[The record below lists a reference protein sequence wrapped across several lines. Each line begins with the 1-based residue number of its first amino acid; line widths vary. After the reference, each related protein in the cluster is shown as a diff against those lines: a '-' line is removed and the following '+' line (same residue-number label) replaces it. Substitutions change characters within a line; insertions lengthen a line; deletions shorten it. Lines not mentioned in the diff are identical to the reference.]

1 MRIPVSAI
9 VALALLLSGAAA
21 AQQGG
26 AASQVRVRGTIDK
39 LDGTMLTVT
48 AREGDKRVIQLA
60 PDLVVSAV
68 LKRSLADVQPGD
80 VVGMT
85 SVAGA
90 DGKPHAVELHIFPKD
105 RPPTNV
111 GQFPWDL
118 VPNSLMTNAPV
129 TRVES
134 VTGGSLVKVTY
145 QGGTA
150 EIVVGPEVPI
160 VTYGPGDIGLL
171 KPGAAVSIQA
181 VKKPDGS
188 LSANR
193 ITAEKD
199 GVKPVS

>member
-1 MRIPVSAI
+1 MQIPAI
-9 VALALLLSGAAA
+9 ATIALALLLSGPAFAQPAGAAA
-21 AQQGG
+21 
-26 AASQVRVRGTIDK
+26 QVRVRGTIDK
-39 LDGTMLTVT
+39 LDGSVLTVT

-60 PDLVVSAV
+60 PDLVVTAV
-68 LKRSLADVQPGD
+68 LKRSLADVKPGD

-85 SVAGA
+85 SVQGA
-90 DGKPHAVELHIFPKD
+90 DGKPHAVEMHIFPKD

-145 QGGTA
+145 QGGAA

>member
-1 MRIPVSAI
+1 MRILGPAI
-9 VALALLLSGAAA
+9 LMLALLLSGAAW

-39 LDGTMLTVT
+39 LDGNMLTVT
-48 AREGDKRVIQLA
+48 AREGDKHLIQLA
-60 PDLVVSAV
+60 PDLTVSAV
-68 LKRSLADVQPGD
+68 LKRSLADVKPGD

-85 SVAGA
+85 SVQGA

-105 RPPTNV
+105 RPPNNV

-145 QGGTA
+145 QGGSA
-150 EIVVGPEVPI
+150 DIIVGPEVPI
-160 VTYGPGDIGLL
+160 VTYGPGDVGLL

>member
-1 MRIPVSAI
+1 
-9 VALALLLSGAAA
+9 
-21 AQQGG
+21 
-26 AASQVRVRGTIDK
+26 
-39 LDGTMLTVT
+39 
-48 AREGDKRVIQLA
+48 
-60 PDLVVSAV
+60 
-68 LKRSLADVQPGD
+68 
-80 VVGMT
+80 MT

-90 DGKPHAVELHIFPKD
+90 DGKPHAVEVHIFPKD
-105 RPPTNV
+105 RPPSTV

-145 QGGTA
+145 QGGSA

-160 VTYGPGDIGLL
+160 VTYGPGDVGLL

-181 VKKPDGS
+181 IKKADGS

>member
-1 MRIPVSAI
+1 MRILATAI
-9 VALALLLSGAAA
+9 LALALALSGPAS
-21 AQQGG
+21 AQQAG
-26 AASQVRVRGTIDK
+26 AASQVRVRGTIDT
-39 LDGTMLTVT
+39 LDGSLLTVT
-48 AREGDKRVIQLA
+48 AREGGKQVIQLA

-68 LKRSLADVQPGD
+68 LKRSLADVKPGD

-85 SVAGA
+85 SVQGA

-105 RPPTNV
+105 RPPTTV

-160 VTYGPGDIGLL
+160 VTYGPGDISLL

>member
-1 MRIPVSAI
+1 MRILAAAI
-9 VALALLLSGAAA
+9 LALALLLSDSAF
-21 AQQGG
+21 AQP
-26 AASQVRVRGTIDK
+26 VRVRGTVDK
-39 LDGTMLTVT
+39 LDGNMLTVT
-48 AREGDKRVIQLA
+48 AREGDKRTIQLA
-60 PDLVVSAV
+60 PDLVVTAV
-68 LKRSLADVQPGD
+68 LKRSLADVKPGD

-85 SVAGA
+85 SVQGA
-90 DGKPHAVELHIFPKD
+90 DGKPHAVEMHIFPKE

-145 QGGTA
+145 QGGSA
-150 EIVVGPEVPI
+150 DIIVGPDVPI

>member
-1 MRIPVSAI
+1 MRILAAAS
-9 VALALLLSGAAA
+9 VALALLLSGSAS
-21 AQQGG
+21 AQPAG
-26 AASQVRVRGTIDK
+26 AATQLRVRGTVDK
-39 LDGTMLTVT
+39 LDGDLLTVT
-48 AREGDKRVIQLA
+48 AREGDKRVVQLA

-68 LKRSLADVQPGD
+68 LKRSLADVKPGD

-85 SVAGA
+85 SVQGP

-111 GQFPWDL
+111 GQFAWDL
-118 VPNSLMTNAPV
+118 LPNSLMTNAPV

-145 QGGTA
+145 QGGSA

-160 VTYGPGDIGLL
+160 VTYGPGDKSLL

-181 VKKPDGS
+181 VKKADGS
-188 LSANR
+188 LATSR